1 MLDAIRLEEAVEFA
15 ENPEPRCPCVLL
27 LDTSGSMNG
36 ARIDALNQG
45 LRTFQEDLVKNDLAK
60 KRVEIAIVSFNNDIK
75 VVQTFV
81 TADQFEAPML
91 TAQGLTHTGSAI
103 QKALDM
109 IADRKTQYRNNGVTY
124 YRPWVFLITDGEPQ
138 GEPNDIVEQA
148 AQRIKED
155 EANKRIA
162 FFAVGV
168 EGANMAR
175 LSQIVVRTPIQLKGL
190 NFQEMFIWLSTSMQ
204 RVSQSKPDEQVALPP
219 PGWGV
224 V

>member
-103 QKALDM
+103 QKALD
-109 IADRKTQYRNNGVTY
+109 
-124 YRPWVFLITDGEPQ
+124 
-138 GEPNDIVEQA
+138 
-148 AQRIKED
+148 
-155 EANKRIA
+155 
-162 FFAVGV
+162 
-168 EGANMAR
+168 
-175 LSQIVVRTPIQLKGL
+175 
-190 NFQEMFIWLSTSMQ
+190 
-204 RVSQSKPDEQVALPP
+204 
-219 PGWGV
+219 
-224 V
+224 